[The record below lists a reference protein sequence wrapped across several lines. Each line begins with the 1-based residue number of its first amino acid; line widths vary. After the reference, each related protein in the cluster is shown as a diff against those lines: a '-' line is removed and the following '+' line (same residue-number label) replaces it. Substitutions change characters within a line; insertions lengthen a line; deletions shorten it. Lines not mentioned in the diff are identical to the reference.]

1 MKNNIIKL
9 VVLMMILI
17 GLLYILP
24 ITFSRFESNILG
36 SASVEAALYIL
47 NADYQTNTIALP
59 SIVPRDE
66 PYTYTFSVANN
77 KDGKRL
83 ETKLKYNLMI
93 RTTTN
98 LPITY
103 ELYKN
108 ITNLNEA
115 TSIKIS
121 DEVKKDADGTYFRY
135 IVTNEDYFSY
145 VDDEVNY
152 YTLVVY
158 FPSEYSSFKYQ
169 DVVEFI
175 EINIDS
181 MQMIEG
187 EWFNI

>member
-1 MKNNIIKL
+1 
-9 VVLMMILI
+9 
-17 GLLYILP
+17 
-24 ITFSRFESNILG
+24 
-36 SASVEAALYIL
+36 
-47 NADYQTNTIALP
+47 
-59 SIVPRDE
+59 
-66 PYTYTFSVANN
+66 
-77 KDGKRL
+77 
-83 ETKLKYNLMI
+83 MI

-187 EWFNI
+187 E